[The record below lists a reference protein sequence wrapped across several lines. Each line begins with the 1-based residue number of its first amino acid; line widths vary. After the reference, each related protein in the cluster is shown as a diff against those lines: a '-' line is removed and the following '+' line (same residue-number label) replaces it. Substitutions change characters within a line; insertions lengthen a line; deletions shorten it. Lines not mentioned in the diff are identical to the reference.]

1 MKPSERGSKI
11 ELQNGMHFLTTL
23 SREPGRCKKKEREI
37 ESWPVQLP
45 RADPARITASLS
57 LSFCIGQALATE

>member
-11 ELQNGMHFLTTL
+11 DLQNGIHFLTTL
-23 SREPGRCKKKEREI
+23 SREPGRCKKKEREAVI
-37 ESWPVQLP
+37 RAGSDRGSWTG
-45 RADPARITASLS
+45 RDSLS